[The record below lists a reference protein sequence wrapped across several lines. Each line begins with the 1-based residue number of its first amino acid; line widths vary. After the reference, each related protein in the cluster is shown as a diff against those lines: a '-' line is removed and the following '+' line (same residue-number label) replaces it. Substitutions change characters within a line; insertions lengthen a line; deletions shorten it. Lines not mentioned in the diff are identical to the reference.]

1 MRRLA
6 QKRVLALVIVGQAML
21 VGACSGV
28 PSSHNNP
35 FHRGGIYQL
44 EGVTKADNIRTLSGG
59 ELHYN

>member
-1 MRRLA
+1 MRRPA
-6 QKRVLALVIVGQAML
+6 QKRVLALIVMGQIMV

-35 FHRGGIYQL
+35 FHQGGIYQL
-44 EGVTKADNIRTLSGG
+44 DSVTKTDNIRSLAGG